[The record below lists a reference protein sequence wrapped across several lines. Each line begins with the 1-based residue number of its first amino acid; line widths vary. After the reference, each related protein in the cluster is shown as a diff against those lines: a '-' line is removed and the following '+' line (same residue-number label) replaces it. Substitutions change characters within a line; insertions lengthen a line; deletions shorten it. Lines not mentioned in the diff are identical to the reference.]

1 MDRRRALACLAGG
14 LAGLAGCNGFGG
26 DDTGSPTEATPGG
39 ADATTPRLALQ
50 RAAVQEAV
58 FSFDTGTPGLFR
70 EPGSQYLVVR
80 LARGEARTLSPMIR
94 VDGQPVPD
102 DRVRRLVRP
111 GSGEERFVA
120 RVPVR
125 PVERASVEVRGERI
139 PIPMGT
145 AAALA
150 RRPRF
155 HLRDV
160 SVTARDDGSAIE
172 ATVAN
177 EGDREGTW
185 RAVVVPR
192 SVADG
197 GEPFE
202 LSVPVAGER
211 TGTVALVDRPPAD
224 VTVTSEVTPD
234 ARGIRYRVDAATGT
248 ATDL

>member
-1 MDRRRALACLAGG
+1 VY
-14 LAGLAGCNGFGG
+14 
-26 DDTGSPTEATPGG
+26 E
-39 ADATTPRLALQ
+39 
-50 RAAVQEAV
+50 
-58 FSFDTGTPGLFR
+58 FDTGTPGLLR

-80 LARGEARTLSPMIR
+80 LARGEAHTLSPTIR
-94 VDGQPVPD
+94 VDGRPVSD

-111 GSGEERFVA
+111 VEGDERFAA
-120 RVPVR
+120 RVPVQ

-139 PIPMGT
+139 PVPLGT

-155 HLRDV
+155 RLRDV
-160 SVTARDDGSAIE
+160 RVTARGEGSAIE
-172 ATVAN
+172 ATVTN
-177 EGDREGTW
+177 EGDRDGVW

-197 GEPFE
+197 GEAFE

-234 ARGIRYRVDAATGT
+234 ARGIAYRVGTGT
-248 ATDL
+248 ATATGS